1 MQVILELIQKIIEQ
15 HQGDVMMAWVQFI
28 PGIVGGL
35 GSAVSGIFGGRKAK
49 KQENQQMQNIENKIG
64 EFQEASASKLRDW
77 NNENRE
83 WYDTQMNRD
92 YSQTPEALNMMR
104 QLREEMDRQGERSAN
119 NNVVSGATVET
130 QALEKDSRNKAMSN
144 VSGNIAS
151 MATAYKNQ
159 AENRYMNNQSQMRG
173 MEMNNDAGLRN
184 MTMGVEQQKLGR
196 IQERRDSAGNLLYNG
211 LTGLAGQDWAGILG
225 N

>member
-1 MQVILELIQKIIEQ
+1 MQIVVELIQRIIEQ
-15 HQGDVMMAWVQFI
+15 HQADVVMAWVQFI
-28 PGIVGGL
+28 PAIASGL
-35 GSAVSGIFGGRKAK
+35 GAVAGGIFGNKAK
-49 KQENQQMQNIENKIG
+49 KKEDKQMQNIENTVNQ
-64 EFQEASASKLRDW
+64 FQETSAAKLKDW

-104 QLREEMDRQGERSAN
+104 QLREEMDRQTDRSTN
-119 NNVVSGATVET
+119 NNVVSGATVEAR
-130 QALEKDSRNKAMSN
+130 ALDKDSRNKAVSN
-144 VSGNIAS
+144 LSGNIAS

-159 AENRYMNNQSQMRG
+159 AENRHLANQSQLRG
-173 MEMNNDAGLRN
+173 MEMNNDASMRN
-184 MTMGVEQQKLGR
+184 MVMGVEQQKL
-196 IQERRDSAGNLLYNG
+196 ERLQDRSNSSNNMLYNG